1 MPNKMLFALS
11 KKHKIPVDELEHK
24 WEKAKKIVLDEYG
37 TIHGKY
43 GVLMTI
49 FKRMTN
55 LGEAK
60 IRFCDFLNLSE
71 ELPERLTVFHG
82 FSRIEKAI
90 DAVKYGLSGKSKVAR
105 DFSYEA
111 DNNPTGLFVTPELKI
126 AKTFGDVVIQFEV
139 EIRELEA
146 PVWPTGR
153 YTGQNEKSEFFGRG
167 REGRIARHAR
177 IKFEDDD
184 NAKNGRPSRLELSL
198 FHSGESQALFIGHLN
213 PSRISKILVARRGNG
228 VVWEEISVEDFLKEF
243 DHGDQVGDWSNSGK
257 IFTPDEDFA
266 IEVFYGRLSS
276 KLKFLTA
283 EKINDSVRRML
294 SGDDPRRQFETGMK
308 KFLWPKQ
315 MVQAYKFFRKTLKWK
330 D

>member
-60 IRFCDFLNLSE
+60 LRFGEFLNLSE

-82 FSRIEKAI
+82 FSQIEKAI

-126 AKTFGDVVIQFEV
+126 AKFFGDVVIQFEV
-139 EIRELEA
+139 ETRELEA
-146 PVWPTGR
+146 PVWPNGMF
-153 YTGQNEKSEFFGRG
+153 TGQNQKSEYFGRD
-167 REGRIARHAR
+167 RAGRIARNAR
-177 IKFEDDD
+177 IKFEDED
-184 NAKNGRPSRLELSL
+184 NLKNGRPSRLENSL
-198 FHSGESQALFIGHLN
+198 FHFGENQALFIGHLN
-213 PSRISKILVARRGNG
+213 PSRISKIFIARRDDGI
-228 VVWEEISVEDFLKEF
+228 VWEEISAEDFLKEF
-243 DHGDQVGDWSNSGK
+243 GHKKEVSDWSNSAK
-257 IFTPDEDFA
+257 LFAPDEDFA
-266 IEVFYGRLSS
+266 IDVFHVRLSS
-276 KLKFLTA
+276 KFKFITA
-283 EKINDSVRRML
+283 EKINDSVKRML
-294 SGDDPRRQFETGMK
+294 SGDDPRRQFENGMK
-308 KFLWPKQ
+308 KYLWPKQ
-315 MVQAYKFFRKTLKWK
+315 IFQAYKFFRKTLK
-330 D
+330 